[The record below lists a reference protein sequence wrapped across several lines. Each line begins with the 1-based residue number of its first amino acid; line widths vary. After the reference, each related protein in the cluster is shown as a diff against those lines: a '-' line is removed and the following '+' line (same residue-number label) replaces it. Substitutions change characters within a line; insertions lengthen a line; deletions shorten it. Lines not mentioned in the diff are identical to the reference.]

1 MIDVNYGDKIV
12 LRDGEVGV
20 CAGFPGRGRNAVM
33 VRLKPAANGNGRM
46 RVVRSRDIAAIE
58 RNQD

>member
-12 LRDGEVGV
+12 LRDGEAGT
-20 CAGFPGRGRNAVM
+20 CAGFLGRGRNAVM
-33 VRLKPAANGNGRM
+33 VRLKPAANGNKRM
-46 RVVRSRDIAAIE
+46 FVARAKDIAAIE